1 MSSGLGTVRNLVA
14 LAPEAGGRLR
24 RAAVLSVL
32 SGVSSVAGLLCV
44 AYAVGELLAGH
55 PSGMVVTRWTLGAP
69 AGLLCGFAARWLAE
83 HLAHEASYALEV
95 VLRRRLA
102 DVLAHMPLGEVQRL
116 GAGRIKKIVQDD
128 VKALHNVVADA
139 LPFVGSGVAQPLAAL
154 LALGVVQWRL
164 LLAVLLIVPIACVCF
179 SLLAR
184 DYGTQR
190 ERYNSANEKV
200 NAAVVEFVQGMPV
213 VRTFDDGRASLGR
226 FATAVEEFTE
236 AVADWMATTRASGR
250 LHRLFIVPLP
260 TLLLVAAT
268 GVPMLTAGWI
278 SLTDLLL
285 ALLIGTLPIEAISP
299 LMHLTNHIN
308 DSKAGA
314 VRVQELLDTPPL
326 PEPEQPREPA
336 GTSLTFEN
344 VSFHYPG
351 RTDQPALDGIDLE
364 IPEGTVCAL
373 VGASGAGKSTLAR
386 LIPRFHDVT
395 SGAVRIG
402 GTDVRDIR
410 PDVLL
415 RHVSL
420 VFQDPFLVSGTVAEN
435 IRLSRPDATED
446 EVRAAAEAAAAHD
459 FIVKELPAGYDTQVG
474 ERGGRLSGGQRQ
486 RITIARAILSDAPVV
501 ILDEATA
508 FTDPETEAAI
518 QQALA
523 RLTRGRT
530 VVIIAHRL
538 ATVADADQ
546 IVVLAGGRIAERG
559 RHADLLAAGGRYAH
573 LWSLHQQAADWDL
586 TGSRTAAHPAKD
598 HPAKEEITP

>member
-1 MSSGLGTVRNLVA
+1 MSSGLGTVRKLVA
-14 LAPEAGGRLR
+14 LAPEARGRLR
-24 RAAVLSVL
+24 RAAALSVL

-44 AYAVGELLAGH
+44 AYAVGELVVGH
-55 PSGMVVTRWTLGAP
+55 PSGAVLTRWTLGAL

-83 HLAHEASYALEV
+83 HLAHEASYGLEV

-102 DVLAHMPLGEVQRL
+102 DALAHMPLGEVQRL

-164 LLAVLLIVPIACVCF
+164 LLAVLLIVPLAFVCF

-190 ERYNSANEKV
+190 ERYNTANEKV

-213 VRTFDDGRASLGR
+213 VRTFDDGQASLGR

-236 AVADWMATTRASGR
+236 AVAAWMATTRASGR

-260 TLLLVAAT
+260 TLLIVAAT
-268 GVPMLTAGWI
+268 GTPMLTAGWI

-285 ALLIGTLPIEAISP
+285 ALLIGTMPIEAVSP

-314 VRVQELLDTPPL
+314 VRIQELLDTPPL

-336 GTSLTFEN
+336 GSALTFEN
-344 VSFHYPG
+344 VGFHYPG
-351 RTDQPALDGIDLE
+351 RTGQPALDGIDLE

-373 VGASGAGKSTLAR
+373 VGSSGAGKSTLAR

-395 SGAVRIG
+395 SGTVRIG

-410 PDVLL
+410 SADLL
-415 RHVSL
+415 QHVSL

-435 IRLSRPDATED
+435 IRLARPDATDD

-459 FIVKELPAGYDTQVG
+459 FIVKELPDGYDTQVG

-486 RITIARAILSDAPVV
+486 RLTIARAILSHAPVV

-538 ATVADADQ
+538 ATIADADQ
-546 IVVLAGGRIAERG
+546 IVVLDAGRVAERG
-559 RHADLLAAGGRYAH
+559 RHAELIAAGGRYAD
-573 LWSLHQQAADWDL
+573 LWTHHQQAADWDL
-586 TGSRTAAHPAKD
+586 TSSRPTRPAE
-598 HPAKEEITP
+598 EEIAP